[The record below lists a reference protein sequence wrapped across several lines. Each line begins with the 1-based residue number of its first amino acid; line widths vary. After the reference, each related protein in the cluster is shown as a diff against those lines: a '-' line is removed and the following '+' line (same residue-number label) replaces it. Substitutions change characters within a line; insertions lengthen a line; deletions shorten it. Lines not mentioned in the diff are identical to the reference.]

1 MVGFTREYCLAKIAE
16 LEQKVDVARE
26 RDALADYL
34 QMLECWRWLAKRLND
49 QPEALTNG

>member
-1 MVGFTREYCLAKIAE
+1 MAECTREYCLAKIAE

-26 RDALADYL
+26 RDAHIDYL

-49 QPEALTNG
+49 RPEALANG